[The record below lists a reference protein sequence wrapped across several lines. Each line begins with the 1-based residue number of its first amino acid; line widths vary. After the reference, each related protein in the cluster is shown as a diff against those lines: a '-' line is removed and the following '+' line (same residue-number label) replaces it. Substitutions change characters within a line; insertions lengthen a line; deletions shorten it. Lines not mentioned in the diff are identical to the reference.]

1 MIQQMAEILNHRKL
15 GDEYHSLT
23 IVAPEIAEAAKPGQF
38 VNLRPPTD
46 RSYLLRRPFSIFRV
60 NRRGNVA
67 ATVEVVFDIRG
78 PGTAALAAMRRHEP
92 IDIVGPIGRS
102 FTIPKTQHSCLLVGG
117 GVGATPLF
125 FLGEELQ
132 NAGKRVDVL
141 WGAATASRLVA
152 PIEAKRLGAVAAF
165 TTDDG
170 SEGHHGLITDV
181 LGELIQRCGTEVIY
195 TCGPRQM
202 MASVTKIALEF
213 GIPAQVAMEELMGCG
228 IGVCMTCVTPVWN
241 RDGTGIANVR
251 TCVDGPVFNGARIAW
266 DRYAKEEAAA
276 ALPAGN

>member
-23 IVAPEIAEAAKPGQF
+23 IVAPEIAEVAKPGQF

-152 PIEAKRLGAVAAF
+152 PIEAKRLGAVASF

-181 LGELIQRCGTEVIY
+181 LGEMIERCGTEVIY

-202 MASVTKIALEF
+202 MAAVTKIALEF

-276 ALPAGN
+276 LPAGN